1 MKTLISLFLLLTFST
16 ITAQSS
22 IDYNTKKGAVAQG
35 YDVVSYFEGKPTK
48 GIENLAVVYDNAKF
62 LFTSEAHLKAFKNSP
77 KKYIPQYGGYCAY
90 AIASGEKVRINPETY
105 EIRNGKLYLFYNA
118 GKTNT
123 LTLWAEE
130 GADRLAERADKYW
143 ESIKYK

>member
-35 YDVVSYFEGKPTK
+35 YDVVSYFKGKPTK

-62 LFTSEAHLKAFKNSP
+62 LFASEAHLKAFKNSP

-105 EIRNGKLYLFYNA
+105 EIRNCICFTMLEKP
-118 GKTNT
+118 
-123 LTLWAEE
+123 
-130 GADRLAERADKYW
+130 
-143 ESIKYK
+143 IH